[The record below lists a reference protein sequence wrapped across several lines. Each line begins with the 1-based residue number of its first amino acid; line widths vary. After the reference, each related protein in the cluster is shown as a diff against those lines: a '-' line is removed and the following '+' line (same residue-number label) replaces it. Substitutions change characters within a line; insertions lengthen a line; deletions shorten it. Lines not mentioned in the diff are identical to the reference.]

1 VTAEDFSSVP
11 PVPEREDYE
20 GEWRYTVI
28 DGSSARI
35 DAVYTPIV
43 YDLVFFVDDAKYAE
57 AKVTAED
64 FSSVP
69 PVPEREDYEGEWR
82 YTVIDGSSARIDA
95 VYTPV
100 EYKIRYLADGEV
112 IAKTTASA
120 ESDVIIPE
128 VPEKEGYKGE
138 WQYSVCGDAVDV
150 EAVYRPAYYDL
161 VFFVDDAKYAEKR
174 VDSDEDFELPAVPE
188 REDCVGEW
196 AYTVIDGNSARI
208 DAVYTPVTYLLRFF
222 VDGELIAERAASP
235 GADVDIPDVPVKEGY
250 KGEWQYEDLGDHV
263 AAVEAVYR
271 PAYYDLVFFVDDV
284 KYAEKRVDS
293 DEDFDLPEV
302 PEKKGFDGEWAYT
315 VIDGCSARI
324 DAVYKPAKRFKLT
337 FYVDGEKYA
346 ECEVAD
352 EDDLE
357 CIPEVPKKEDCA
369 GEWQYEQTSECSADM
384 FAVYTPREYRLSFY
398 VDGEKY
404 AEAIVTSEDDKAV
417 IPRVPRKKG
426 FSGEWVYE
434 DSDDDNVIVT
444 AVYTAK

>member
-1 VTAEDFSSVP
+1 M
-11 PVPEREDYE
+11 
-20 GEWRYTVI
+20 
-28 DGSSARI
+28 
-35 DAVYTPIV
+35 YTP
-43 YDLVFFVDDAKYAE
+43 K
-57 AKVTAED
+57 
-64 FSSVP
+64 
-69 PVPEREDYEGEWR
+69 
-82 YTVIDGSSARIDA
+82 
-95 VYTPV
+95 

-120 ESDVIIPE
+120 ESGVIIPE

-161 VFFVDDAKYAEKR
+161 VFFVDDVKYAEKR

-188 REDCVGEW
+188 KEDCVGEW
-196 AYTVIDGNSARI
+196 AYTVIDGCSARI

-222 VDGELIAERAASP
+222 VDGEMIAERAASP
-235 GADVDIPDVPVKEGY
+235 GADVDVPAVPVKEGY

-302 PEKKGFDGEWAYT
+302 PAKKGFEGEWAYT

-324 DAVYKPAKRFKLT
+324 DAVYKPAKKFKLT

-352 EDDLE
+352 ENDRDG
-357 CIPEVPKKEDCA
+357 IPEVPKKEDFA
-369 GEWQYEQTSECSADM
+369 GEWRFEKTGECSADM
-384 FAVYTPREYRLSFY
+384 IATYTPKEYRLSFY

-404 AEAIVTSEDDKAV
+404 AEAIVTSEHDKDV
-417 IPRVPRKKG
+417 IPKVPRKKG
-426 FSGEWVYE
+426 FTGEWIYE

>member
-1 VTAEDFSSVP
+1 MLFGKKRTIEELKKKLGKTEAELKASQDLLKDTNDRFNDARRHSTAVKTDLQDSIEEKDKTIAALKSRLSTTEEDLKKAVMEKESALNELTAAKAEIGSLESRIEAAAKEKTELLSKLSSKASTAEVLEEKDEGYDVKFIVDGKEIAKVRMDSEADSGKIPEVP
-11 PVPEREDYE
+11 FKKHYI
-20 GEWRYTVI
+20 GEWQYERSGKDVTVN
-28 DGSSARI
+28 
-35 DAVYTPIV
+35 AVYTPIV

-57 AKVTAED
+57 KKATAD
-64 FSSVP
+64 QFSDLP
-69 PVPEREDYEGEWR
+69 PVPAREDYEGEWR

-188 REDCVGEW
+188 KEDCVGEW
-196 AYTVIDGNSARI
+196 AYTVIDGSSARI

-284 KYAEKRVDS
+284 KYAEK
-293 DEDFDLPEV
+293 
-302 PEKKGFDGEWAYT
+302 
-315 VIDGCSARI
+315 
-324 DAVYKPAKRFKLT
+324 
-337 FYVDGEKYA
+337 
-346 ECEVAD
+346 
-352 EDDLE
+352 
-357 CIPEVPKKEDCA
+357 
-369 GEWQYEQTSECSADM
+369 
-384 FAVYTPREYRLSFY
+384 
-398 VDGEKY
+398 
-404 AEAIVTSEDDKAV
+404 
-417 IPRVPRKKG
+417 
-426 FSGEWVYE
+426 
-434 DSDDDNVIVT
+434 
-444 AVYTAK
+444 